1 MSDFDEHERRASSL
15 IEWQL
20 ACLRGVS
27 LSLVVAAMFAIKDW
41 PGWPWRAVLVAMAGL
56 GLLGV
61 VRLLDRAN
69 RRHMQAMR
77 DEVARLK
84 REVERD
90 D

>member
-27 LSLVVAAMFAIKDW
+27 LSLVVALMFAVADW
-41 PGWPWRAVLVAMAGL
+41 PSWPWRAVLVAMVGT

-61 VRLLDRAN
+61 VRLLDRAQ
-69 RRHMQAMR
+69 RPHMQAMR
-77 DEVARLK
+77 DEVARLR

-90 D
+90 E